1 MKINLDALRLTML
14 ALLVGLA
21 AAVAFLLMA
30 AILPLWAGIAV
41 IAALGGYGIYRT
53 VLSDMEESE

>member
-1 MKINLDALRLTML
+1 MINLHALQLTML
-14 ALLVGLA
+14 ALLFGLA
-21 AAVAFLLMA
+21 AGAVFLLMA

-53 VLSDMEESE
+53 ILSDMEESE